1 MYTLIVMGVQF
12 SKQENKKPVIDN
24 KTRIDYEKYRNL
36 LIENQNLKA
45 DIEALKIQVDSLKE
59 IIKNEG
65 NLIKEITEE
74 LDEE

>member
-1 MYTLIVMGVQF
+1 MGIQF
-12 SKQENKKPVIDN
+12 SKQENKNPVIDN

>member
-1 MYTLIVMGVQF
+1 MGIQF